1 MKYTLRAAI
10 AVFMFAL
17 PSVATAQQ
25 QFRLAVDAKTSLA
38 WWQIDPNYGH
48 LWATTCPDDPSW
60 QPGDA
65 RSEGTGNI
73 DTKTR
78 KKTVASSSAARDRE
92 VPIYPRMEVKPL
104 CRAAVRGSIA
114 ALDTITWRGTRGE
127 IRILPDSLVTG
138 SLMRDRFTRKSVFET
153 NTFKEI
159 RFVID
164 SLTNVQ
170 QGDTIRAM
178 AVGTLE
184 MHGAHVPMKAPVKA
198 WREKSG
204 LRVQTQM
211 EFPAHDLVKVYQF
224 SKLALGM
231 GVTLGRWKTIY
242 MGIDAILVPTASD

>member
-1 MKYTLRAAI
+1 MKYALRAAFAICII
-10 AVFMFAL
+10 AF
-17 PSVATAQQ
+17 PSAANAQQ
-25 QFRLAVDAKTSLA
+25 QFRLAIDSKTSLA
-38 WWQIDPNYGH
+38 WWQVDPNYGH

-65 RSEGTGNI
+65 RSEGMGNI
-73 DTKTR
+73 NKSTR
-78 KKTVASSSAARDRE
+78 KKTVASSSADRDRE
-92 VPIYPRMEVKPL
+92 VPIYPRLEVKPL
-104 CRAAVRGSIA
+104 CRVAVRGSIS

-138 SLMRDRFTRKSVFET
+138 SLMRDRFARKSIFET
-153 NTFKEI
+153 TTFKEI

-170 QGDTIRAM
+170 PGDTIRAT

-198 WREKSG
+198 WREKTG

-211 EFPAHDLVKVYQF
+211 DFPANDLVKVYQF
-224 SKLALGM
+224 SKLSLGM
-231 GVTLGRWKTIY
+231 GVTLGRWKTVY
-242 MGIDAILVPTASD
+242 MGIDAILVPVASD